1 MSNMFK
7 YVKNSSKFMMEGVK
21 SLVVG
26 HRKLPVTRTV
36 DCLSELKQT
45 PETDSFLALDPKIYR
60 KSDNLLP
67 ALKNTFND
75 VSNFVLIVDTYRLQ
89 QGGGGGEGVSQYTH
103 TGVYNLHFSLEM
115 GASATQMTD
124 LNNMLE
130 V

>member
-1 MSNMFK
+1 MCILTSTSSGGSYSSMSNMFK
-7 YVKNSSKFMMEGVK
+7 YVKQSSKFMMEGVK

-60 KSDNLLP
+60 KTDNLLP

-75 VSNFVLIVDTYRLQ
+75 VSMSDVLCMSFIALTLFL
-89 QGGGGGEGVSQYTH
+89 TI
-103 TGVYNLHFSLEM
+103 
-115 GASATQMTD
+115 
-124 LNNMLE
+124 
-130 V
+130 

>member
-89 QGGGGGEGVSQYTH
+89 QGGGRG
-103 TGVYNLHFSLEM
+103 
-115 GASATQMTD
+115 
-124 LNNMLE
+124 
-130 V
+130 

>member
-89 QGGGGGEGVSQYTH
+89 QGGGGGES
-103 TGVYNLHFSLEM
+103 VYSHWGL
-115 GASATQMTD
+115 
-124 LNNMLE
+124 
-130 V
+130 